1 MKDKTQDKL
10 FEFALCL
17 LVFGIIA
24 WFTFGSGLAM
34 FVYYLI
40 VGKI

>member
-24 WFTFGSGLAM
+24 WFTFGSGLAKLV
-34 FVYYLI
+34 FYI
-40 VGKI
+40 ITGKI